1 MKDRKVPKKLGSFI
15 VALEPARWSIRESSQ
30 VVGGGAKGL
39 GEAKIEIL
47 ESPKFSARTYD
58 DAQSVL
64 Q

>member
-30 VVGGGAKGL
+30 VVGVAKGL